1 MLGYTWTTCN
11 GTCIFKQALIFIK
24 TLKYLSDLVWKRL
37 EGPADRIPTTKLGR
51 LESSEDVLESG
62 CYQEVLLLQAELFAR
77 KELSTT
83 KKSTQACTMYCTKTY
98 LEHNICQRGIIN
110 TIHWSAQYFEIMKE
124 GSIFMKVRH
133 FNSLRGRYIMVLLVH
148 VMYIDVN

>member
-37 EGPADRIPTTKLGR
+37 EGPADRIPTTKLGW

-77 KELSTT
+77 KELST
-83 KKSTQACTMYCTKTY
+83 KKKNPHRPAQWTVQKLILNTIFAREELSTQYSG
-98 LEHNICQRGIIN
+98 LHNTLKSCKR
-110 TIHWSAQYFEIMKE
+110 

-133 FNSLRGRYIMVLLVH
+133 FISLRGRYIMVLLVH
-148 VMYIDVN
+148 LMYI